1 MYFKRISN
9 SQDMK
14 IVRLF
19 LNLAKGFV
27 DRRRKIMD
35 PEEQEDIVF
44 LRHLVMVL
52 LLQSVWELM
61 CDINSAPFGH
71 GLLLKQCG
79 S

>member
-14 IVRLF
+14 IVRLI

-27 DRRRKIMD
+27 DQSRKDMD

-44 LRHLVMVL
+44 LRHLIMVCVVSN
-52 LLQSVWELM
+52 SVGV
-61 CDINSAPFGH
+61 DV
-71 GLLLKQCG
+71 
-79 S
+79 